1 MKESFYPKKQKNKN
15 IDEIHLKTISRE
27 LNKKKYAYNCGRKI
41 ARKWIKHASYQE
53 IKDALPRPSLHH
65 DTNYFAL
72 MRNIYFMSIE
82 KIYPNE
88 TKSFKW
94 FHNVDFMTG
103 WREEVILLWNTQK
116 Q

>member
-1 MKESFYPKKQKNKN
+1 
-15 IDEIHLKTISRE
+15 
-27 LNKKKYAYNCGRKI
+27 
-41 ARKWIKHASYQE
+41 
-53 IKDALPRPSLHH
+53 
-65 DTNYFAL
+65 
-72 MRNIYFMSIE
+72 MSIE